1 MQEEASELLVT
12 RTAAIACPLS
22 IAGLRDLV
30 LLQVA
35 NNFGPLSPAEK
46 DHLDASLPPALEL
59 LVVCFSRVNN
69 KYYCH
74 DGLVRLNPYH
84 SGQYCLFLHFLTRA
98 LFESPSAPRSLC
110 DRVYYLNRVMHAVDL
125 FYESGLPDIFFL
137 EHPLGS
143 CMGRASYSDYLLFF
157 QGCTVGGRKNEH
169 PVLGRRIVLFAG
181 AKILGRSHV
190 GDNTVLSVNACV
202 SNQDVP
208 GNCMVFGS
216 SPALVLKPLPENF
229 FAEYFVTSEG

>member
-1 MQEEASELLVT
+1 VPEEAYELLAPQSV
-12 RTAAIACPLS
+12 AIACP
-22 IAGLRDLV
+22 ITEGGLRDLV

-35 NNFGPLSPAEK
+35 NHFGPLTPAEK
-46 DHLDASLPPALEL
+46 DTLAACLPAALEL
-59 LVVCFSRVNN
+59 LATCFRRVRN
-69 KYYCH
+69 KYYQL
-74 DGLVRLNPYH
+74 DGHVRLNPYH

-98 LFESPSAPRSLC
+98 LFESVSAPRSLC

-169 PVLGRRIVLFAG
+169 PVLGRKIVLFTG
-181 AKILGRSHV
+181 AKILGRSRV
-190 GDNTVLSVNACV
+190 GDNTVLAANACV

-208 GNCMVFGS
+208 GNCIVFGS
-216 SPALVLKPLPENF
+216 SPSLVLKPLPENF
-229 FAEYFVTSEG
+229 FAEYFDDAQ